1 MTANHSDYDHL
12 RLISRV
18 LTLYYIEGQNQSDV
32 AKALG
37 LSTAKVNRL
46 LKQAR
51 EQGLVEITIRTP
63 FQHLFEQEKQL
74 QTRYQIP
81 EAVII
86 PQLADEP
93 EAVLHTVGRAAADYL
108 LQRLRDGDTICISG
122 GKTMNAIVQSI
133 EPRRKYDVRVVP
145 ATGARQGK
153 HYTDVNYLA
162 AQLAERLGGEAYKI
176 HAPVFVDTVEE
187 RDLLLGMRH
196 ISEVLELARGAQIA
210 LVGIGSVIPGASSYF
225 DLMSSMAM
233 SAADWNRIIHEED
246 ACGEIFAY
254 LYNRQ
259 GQLCMPDFNQRVVG
273 LTLADLQ
280 AIPLV
285 IGVAATPEKVLPIYG
300 ALHGHYL
307 KTLIT
312 DEATASG
319 ALELAQAG

>member
-1 MTANHSDYDHL
+1 MFLNHGDYEQN

-18 LTLYYIEGQNQSDV
+18 LTLYYIEGQNQSDI

-63 FQHLFEQEKQL
+63 FQHLFEQEQQL
-74 QTRYQIP
+74 QETYNLP

-93 EAVLHTVGRAAADYL
+93 DAVLQTVGRAAADYL
-108 LQRLRDGDTICISG
+108 LQHLRDGDTICISG

-133 EPRRKYDVRVVP
+133 EPRRKYNVRVVP
-145 ATGARQGK
+145 ATGARQGR

-162 AQLAERLGGEAYKI
+162 AQLAERLGGEAYQI
-176 HAPVFVDTVEE
+176 HAPVFVDKAED
-187 RDLLLGMRH
+187 RDLLLGMRQ
-196 ISEVLELARGAQIA
+196 ISEILDLARNAQIA
-210 LVGIGSVIPGASSYF
+210 LIGIGSVIPGASSYF
-225 DLMSSMAM
+225 DLMTSMAM
-233 SAADWNRIIHEED
+233 SEADWNQMIEAED

-259 GQLCMPDFNQRVVG
+259 GQLCMPDFNRRVVG
-273 LTLADLQ
+273 LALDDLKN
-280 AIPLV
+280 IPLV
-285 IGVAATPEKVLPIYG
+285 IGVAATPEKVLPIHG
-300 ALHGHYL
+300 ALQGEHL
-307 KTLIT
+307 KILIT
-312 DEATASG
+312 DESTASG
-319 ALELAQAG
+319 VLELAGA

>member
-1 MTANHSDYDHL
+1 MLSNNDYESM
-12 RLISRV
+12 RLISKV
-18 LTLYYIEGQNQSDV
+18 LMLYYLEEENQSDI
-32 AKALG
+32 AKKLG

-63 FQHLFEQEKQL
+63 FQHLFELEKRL
-74 QTRYQIP
+74 QDRCGIP

-86 PQLADEP
+86 PSFAQDSAMALQA
-93 EAVLHTVGRAAADYL
+93 VGRAAADYL
-108 LQRLRDGDTICISG
+108 LQHLRSGDTICVSG
-122 GKTMNAIVQSI
+122 GKTMNAIVHAI

-176 HAPVFVDTVEE
+176 HAPVFVDSVEE

-196 ISEVLELARGAQIA
+196 ITEVLDLARNAQIA
-210 LVGIGSVIPGASSYF
+210 LVGIGSVIPRSSSYF
-225 DLMSSMAM
+225 DLMASMALNE
-233 SAADWNRIIHEED
+233 AEWQRLLRDED

-254 LYNRQ
+254 LYNRR
-259 GQLCMPDFNQRVVG
+259 GQLCMPQFNERVVG
-273 LTLADLQ
+273 LALDDLQ

-285 IGVAATPEKVLPIYG
+285 IGVAATPEKVLPISG
-300 ALHGHYL
+300 ALSGQYL

-312 DEATASG
+312 DEATAEG
-319 ALELAQAG
+319 VLELAS

>member
-1 MTANHSDYDHL
+1 MNSGDYESM
-12 RLISRV
+12 RLISKV
-18 LTLYYIEGQNQSDV
+18 LTLYYIEEQNQADI
-32 AKALG
+32 ARTLG

-51 EQGLVEITIRTP
+51 DQGLVEVTIHTP
-63 FQHLFEQEKQL
+63 FQHLFEIEKQL
-74 QTRYQIP
+74 QASFKIP

-86 PQLADEP
+86 PQLTDEP
-93 EAVLHTVGRAAADYL
+93 DAVLQIVGRAAADYL
-108 LQRLRDGDTICISG
+108 LQRVRDGDTICISG
-122 GKTMNAIVQSI
+122 GKTMNAIVQAL

-176 HAPVFVDTVEE
+176 HAPVFVDKVEE

-196 ISEVLELARGAQIA
+196 ISEVLDIARQAQIA
-210 LVGIGSVIPGASSYF
+210 LVGIGSVIPNTSSYF

-233 SAADWNRIIHEED
+233 SEIEWKKLIEQED

-254 LYNRQ
+254 LYNQQ
-259 GQLCMPDFNQRVVG
+259 GELCMPEFNQRVVG
-273 LTLADLQ
+273 LSLSDLQ
-280 AIPLV
+280 NIPVV
-285 IGVAATPEKVLPIYG
+285 IGVAAATEKVLPIYG
-300 ALHGHYL
+300 ALKGAYL

-312 DEATASG
+312 DEATAAG
-319 ALELAQAG
+319 VQELAS

>member
-1 MTANHSDYDHL
+1 MNNADYEYM
-12 RLISRV
+12 RLISKV
-18 LTLYYIEGQNQSDV
+18 LALYYLEEQNQADI
-32 AKALG
+32 ARTLG

-63 FQHLFEQEKQL
+63 FQHLFEIEKQL
-74 QTRYQIP
+74 QARCGIP

-86 PQLADEP
+86 PQLAEEP
-93 EAVLHTVGRAAADYL
+93 DAVLQTVGRAAADYL
-108 LQRLRDGDTICISG
+108 LQRVRDGDTICISG
-122 GKTMNAIVQSI
+122 GKTMNAIVHAL

-145 ATGARQGK
+145 ATGARQGR

-176 HAPVFVDTVEE
+176 HAPVFVDRVEE

-196 ISEVLELARGAQIA
+196 ISEVLDIARHAQIA
-210 LVGIGSVIPGASSYF
+210 LVGIGSVIPKSSSYF

-233 SAADWNRIIHEED
+233 SEAEWNRLIEQED

-254 LYNRQ
+254 LYNQQ
-259 GQLCMPDFNQRVVG
+259 GQLCMPEFNERVVG
-273 LTLADLQ
+273 LTLDDLQ
-280 AIPLV
+280 SIPLV
-285 IGVAATPEKVLPIYG
+285 IGVAATQEKVLPIYG
-300 ALHGHYL
+300 GLQGGYL

-312 DEATASG
+312 DEATAAG
-319 ALELAQAG
+319 VLELAG